1 MTNDRTGQD
10 RQALEAAY
18 GKVWDEEELA
28 QEFKVTA
35 IIAPQV
41 VVVRKADGL
50 VGSLTFQNQP
60 RFYFGFK
67 PTPDLVMPDQG
78 ASEAPAITP
87 RWHGK

>member
-1 MTNDRTGQD
+1 MTDNTDSSPRD

-35 IIAPQV
+35 IIAPKV
-41 VVVRKADGL
+41 VVVRKMDGQ

-60 RFYFGFK
+60 RFYFNFQPNSGF
-67 PTPDLVMPDQG
+67 G
-78 ASEAPAITP
+78 NA
-87 RWHGK
+87 